1 MKKAALLVI
10 IFIAGTGIGLAQEK
24 SEDRIS
30 NQYINSAHRAFLHQ
44 VSPDMVIADRWVL
57 GFKERADKAVFFKM
71 TALSSLPADTSWGY
85 SESKA
90 QFDSIFYPNTFSR
103 RFYIGDTPNYTFYNN
118 QYVWPRDSA
127 KWKPNRLQ
135 KSYFS
140 DSHNDSSVTYFY
152 QPPYEEPYTGQ
163 RSITPKNPAEGATA
177 EQFWDYY
184 NPEDGWLKG
193 TRDLSYRDEVGW
205 DTLRTSYQYNTEL
218 MEYQL
223 NSLQRRR
230 IGDNYSY
237 FYNEGYF
244 DGVLSSTDLQER
256 TEEYEL
262 RKRENFNQE
271 GVQTSGNLDYTKL
284 GEGARFIY
292 QIGKR
297 YDTETMQYV
306 GEDSLHFMY
315 ASDDSYT
322 DAEGFIW
329 INSTWTMNNAY
340 TSFQR
345 QHESDKMVVDSILV
359 FEIEYNTETMQNERT
374 RVSIKT
380 EMDYDA
386 KGNQIEVRNFSIISD
401 SLQINSKVVRLF
413 REFKDFNDNPYYVQ
427 TSQETYSR
435 DHINGGI
442 YRSGI
447 NETFYDSAGAYTG
460 AKNFSFN
467 TEGDTVSGNQIQR
480 ELLEDGSTIEVRF
493 DWNFIEKKLELKSY
507 RILNRRI
514 SGDEGQS
521 FTQTVNTTLINGQ
534 VVSNRSLSAYIG
546 YPGVFNDGPILV
558 TPGDTVSLYVSAMS
572 PDLTIPEV
580 EVTNLPATATFDPET
595 RRFFWVVDEESPSP
609 MTYKA
614 IRGDTYVTAEVEFIT
629 EAFAVSNEEDFR
641 PDEFSL
647 SQNYP
652 NPFNPTTNIEFVLP
666 QANQVS
672 LKVYNIL
679 GQQVAE
685 LVNGRFAAGSQVVQF
700 DARNLASGMYIYRLQ
715 AGSFTQTRKMML
727 IK

>member
-1 MKKAALLVI
+1 MKKATLLVI
-10 IFIAGTGIGLAQEK
+10 IFIAGTGVSLAQQML
-24 SEDRIS
+24 RNHIN
-30 NQYINSAHRAFLHQ
+30 NQYINSSHRAFLYH
-44 VSPDMVIADRWVL
+44 VSPEMVKADNWVL
-57 GFKERADKAVFFKM
+57 GFEEKANQAIFFKM
-71 TALSSLPADTSWGY
+71 KALNSLPADTSWGY

-90 QFDSIFYPNTFSR
+90 LMDSTFFPNTFGR
-103 RFYIGDTPNYTFYNN
+103 RFYTGDSLSYTFHNN

-135 KSYFS
+135 RSYFS

-152 QPPYEEPYTGQ
+152 QPPYAEPYTGQ
-163 RSITPKNPAEGATA
+163 RSITPKNPAEGATL

-184 NPEDGWLKG
+184 NPDNGWVKG
-193 TRDLSYRDEVGW
+193 SRDLSYRDEFGW
-205 DTLRTSYQYNTEL
+205 DTLRTSYQYNSEL

-230 IGDNYSY
+230 TAENYSY

-244 DGVLSSTDLQER
+244 NGVLSSTDLREQ

-262 RKRENFNQE
+262 RKRESFNQE
-271 GVQTSGNLDYTKL
+271 GVQTSGNFDYTKL
-284 GEGARFIY
+284 GDGGRYIY
-292 QIGKR
+292 QVNKN
-297 YDTETMQYV
+297 YDGEIMQYV
-306 GEDSLHFMY
+306 EEDSLHFMY
-315 ASDDSYT
+315 AQDDSYT

-329 INSTWTMNNAY
+329 NDSVWTLTSAY

-345 QHESDKMVVDSILV
+345 QYESDKQVVDSILV
-359 FEIEYNTETMQNERT
+359 FKIDYNPETMQNERT
-374 RVSIKT
+374 RVFIKT

-386 KGNQIEVRNFSIISD
+386 AGNQVEVRNFSIISD
-401 SLQINSKVVRLF
+401 SLQLNGRVVRMF
-413 REFKDFNDNPYYVQ
+413 REFRDLNDNPYFLQ

-435 DHINGGI
+435 DFLNGGI
-442 YRSGI
+442 YRSNI
-447 NETFYDSAGAYTG
+447 NETQYDSAGAYKG

-467 TEGDTVSGNQIQR
+467 AEGDTTSGYQIQR
-480 ELLEDGSTIEVRF
+480 ELLEDGSTIEARF
-493 DWNFIEKKLELKSY
+493 DWNFIEKKLALKSY

-514 SGDEGQS
+514 SGGEGQS
-521 FTQTVNTTLINGQ
+521 FTQTINTTFINGQ
-534 VVSNRSLSAYIG
+534 EVSNRSLSAYIG
-546 YPGVFNDGPILV
+546 YPGVFNDGPIII

-572 PDLTIPEV
+572 PDMTIPEV
-580 EVTNLPATATFDPET
+580 EVTNLPTTATFDPET
-595 RRFFWVVDEESPSP
+595 RHIFWVVDEENPSP

-614 IRGDTYVTAEVEFIT
+614 IRGDTYVTAEVEFIS
-629 EAFAVSNEEDFR
+629 EAFTVSNEEDFK
-641 PDEFSL
+641 PGEFSL

-666 QANQVS
+666 QASQVS
-672 LKVYNIL
+672 LKVYNML

-685 LVNGRFAAGSQVVQF
+685 LVNGRLASGSQVVQF

-715 AGSFTQTRKMML
+715 AGDFTQTRKMML